1 MSGLWNRFK
10 RFVTGNAH
18 AALDNVE
25 NVETTSKQIVR
36 EIDEKVKNA
45 ENSLNKAEARMML
58 VQDDCNRARGEVE
71 KWNNDAIRASNKG
84 NKDLALQCVQR
95 AKEAQRKVDVFQAEL
110 VTLEESVAKLRDQI
124 DEAYRDRN
132 VVATDVTIMQTQM
145 HVANAAA
152 QAADAVASVNTND
165 QLNEIGSMKRRVQEK
180 TAEAR
185 AKIATNERRTGKD
198 LDKQLRELEDSSDD
212 DYLSKLLGNNAAV
225 VQSVSAPA
233 ETFIPATVTHNHTHN
248 HPHTHST
255 HDYTPSSYSS
265 DSGSSS
271 SSGSD
276 GGSCGGGSGGG
287 GGDC

>member
-18 AALDNVE
+18 AALDGVE

-36 EIDEKVKNA
+36 EIDEKVKSA
-45 ENSLNKAEARMML
+45 EDSLNKAEARMML
-58 VQDDCNRARGEVE
+58 VQDDCKRARNEVE

-84 NKDLALQCVQR
+84 NKILAMQCVQR
-95 AKEAQRKVDVFQAEL
+95 AKEAQRKVDVFEAEL

-132 VVATDVTIMQTQM
+132 AVATDVTIMQTQM

-152 QAADAVASVNTND
+152 QAADAVAAVNTND
-165 QLNEIGSMKRRVQEK
+165 QLNEIGSMRRRVQEK

-198 LDKQLRELEDSSDD
+198 LDKQLRDLEDDSDD
-212 DYLSKLLGNNAAV
+212 EYLARLMRQNNDVNVASIAADTTVAPTVVHQHHHVHTTSNDYC
-225 VQSVSAPA
+225 APS
-233 ETFIPATVTHNHTHN
+233 
-248 HPHTHST
+248 HS
-255 HDYTPSSYSS
+255 SNSYSDTS
-265 DSGSSS
+265 SSSCSGSNSGSSS
-271 SSGSD
+271 S
-276 GGSCGGGSGGG
+276 CGGC
-287 GGDC
+287 D